1 MKQTVN
7 LSDFRDAFRAH
18 DRQDQFSYEALE
30 LIFDYYEE
38 MDEDMELDVIAICC
52 DLSESTWLDVA
63 EAYDID
69 TDEYQDDDGE
79 IDEEKLEEAVREYLN
94 ENTSVIGET
103 SSTIIYAQF

>member
-30 LIFDYYEE
+30 LIFNYYEE

-52 DLSESTWLDVA
+52 DLSESDFADVA
-63 EAYDID
+63 EQYSIDIED
-69 TDEYQDDDGE
+69 MDEDEIQD
-79 IDEEKLEEAVREYLN
+79 AVREYLN

-103 SSTIIYAQF
+103 SSTIVYAQF

>member
-7 LSDFRDAFRAH
+7 LSDFRDAFRQC

-38 MDEDMELDVIAICC
+38 MESGMDEEIELDVVGICC
-52 DLSESTWLDVA
+52 DLSESTFEDVA
-63 EAYDID
+63 SDYDINVD
-69 TDEYQDDDGE
+69 GMDEDEIEQAVTDYISEQ
-79 IDEEKLEEAVREYLN
+79 
-94 ENTSVIGET
+94 TSIIGKT